1 MLREPRSTA
10 RKIGQLFYDMGFL
23 ATTEV
28 VDCSVTDLVG
38 SWQGHTGPKVINQL
52 EMGLGKVLFIDEA
65 YRLAP
70 GGRETSSVNFKNEAI
85 GEIVDAMTRPRYAG
99 NMVIILAGYTE
110 DMEHLLRSN
119 QGLRS
124 RFPTHVTFPH
134 MEPQS
139 CVLLLKQQL
148 GKLKIGLEIPSRLQP
163 GDETWKRI
171 YRVFA
176 KLSVTKGWANGRDI
190 ETLAQ
195 NIIRHVFMNVGKMA
209 ADKEMGPLVVSA
221 EELLNFLK
229 DMLRERKSI
238 PEDEES

>member
-1 MLREPRSTA
+1 
-10 RKIGQLFYDMGFL
+10 MGFL
-23 ATTEV
+23 ATAEV

-70 GGRETSSVNFKNEAI
+70 GGPETSSVNFKNEAI
-85 GEIVDAMTRPRYAG
+85 GEIVDAMTKPRYAG

-110 DMEHLLRSN
+110 EMEYLLRSN

-124 RFPTHVTFPH
+124 RFPTHVNFPH

-139 CVLLLKQQL
+139 CLQLLKQKL
-148 GKLKIGLEIPSRLQP
+148 AKLKIGLEIPAPLNPS
-163 GDETWKRI
+163 DEKWKRI
-171 YRVFA
+171 YRIFK
-176 KLSVTKGWANGRDI
+176 KLSMTKGWANGRDV

-195 NIIRHVFMNVGKMA
+195 NIIAHVFMNVGRIA
-209 ADKEMGPLVVSA
+209 VDKEVGKLGVSA
-221 EELLNFLK
+221 DDLLNFLK
-229 DMLRERKSI
+229 DMLRERKSAQE
-238 PEDEES
+238 EDDS